1 MTNFSSAVNVLS
13 LILSLQGQ
21 KNSNRLN
28 LHQVQF
34 LYKGLLVDEN
44 KFFDL
49 LRYQSNSTEAADL
62 SICQLCRH
70 TLETPLQNL
79 DFIWHSDTM
88 NWAIAFFFGL
98 FFGSILVSGIGILP
112 EETGKLISAVSLVIG
127 TILYNIHTCF
137 IDLSMYKE
145 GIKMLQP
152 NKNSQDR

>member
-1 MTNFSSAVNVLS
+1 M
-13 LILSLQGQ
+13 
-21 KNSNRLN
+21 
-28 LHQVQF
+28 
-34 LYKGLLVDEN
+34 
-44 KFFDL
+44 
-49 LRYQSNSTEAADL
+49 
-62 SICQLCRH
+62 
-70 TLETPLQNL
+70 QNL

-98 FFGSILVSGIGILP
+98 FFGSIVVSGIGILP